1 MKELINLKVDYAFK
15 LIFGKEGNEAILIAF
30 LNAALRLPQESR
42 IEDITIVNPE
52 FNKEYK
58 EDKKSILD
66 VRAMTIEGMQIN
78 IEIQLSNQ
86 YDMEKRSLYYWA
98 EMYARQMREGMAY
111 KELAKAVT
119 INILDFTY
127 LNQTKNYHNVFHLY
141 EDEERFQLTDTLEM
155 HFMELPKLISKWRQR
170 EVSPWE
176 NVLVRWLLLLEGS
189 ENQEI
194 LKTLEEIAM
203 QDPVL
208 HQAMAAWEKSSD
220 DPKVREEYFARRK
233 AVLDEKA
240 AIREA
245 ELRLR
250 EAIQAGELK
259 AKEAEQKGKAEGI
272 AEGKAEGKAEI
283 AKNLL
288 DMGVEISKVAK
299 ATGLSEEEVKILK
312 D

>member
-1 MKELINLKVDYAFK
+1 M
-15 LIFGKEGNEAILIAF
+15 
-30 LNAALRLPQESR
+30 
-42 IEDITIVNPE
+42 NPE
-52 FNKEYK
+52 LNKKYK

-66 VRAMTIEGMQIN
+66 VRAVTIEGVHIN

-98 EMYARQMREGMAY
+98 EMYSRQMREGMAY

-119 INILDFTY
+119 INILDYKY
-127 LNQTKNYHNVFHLY
+127 LDQTNNYHNIFHLY
-141 EDEERFQLTDTLEM
+141 EDGEKFQLTDTLEM
-155 HFMELPKLISKWRQR
+155 HFMELPKLITKWRRR

-176 NVLVRWLLLLEGS
+176 NELVRWLLLLEGS
-189 ENQEI
+189 ENEEI
-194 LKTLEEIAM
+194 LRTLEEIAM

-208 HQAMAAWEKSSD
+208 NQAMAAWERSSD
-220 DPKVREEYFARRK
+220 DPKIREEYYARRK

-250 EAIQAGELK
+250 EALQAGEKK
-259 AKEAEQKGKAEGI
+259 AREAEQKGKAEGR
-272 AEGKAEGKAEI
+272 AEGKVEV

-288 DMGVEISKVAK
+288 DMGIEITKVSK
-299 ATGLSEEEVKILK
+299 ATGLSEEEVMRLK
-312 D
+312 DRESD

>member
-1 MKELINLKVDYAFK
+1 VKELINLKIDYAFK

-30 LNAALRLPQESR
+30 LNAALRLPQKSR
-42 IEDITIVNPE
+42 IEGITIMNPE
-52 FNKEYK
+52 LNKEYK
-58 EDKKSILD
+58 DDKKSILD
-66 VRAMTIEGMQIN
+66 VRAVTIEGMQIN

-86 YDMEKRSLYYWA
+86 YDIEKRSLYYWA
-98 EMYARQMREGMAY
+98 KMYSRQMREGMAY

-119 INILDFTY
+119 INILDFNY
-127 LNQTKNYHNVFHLY
+127 LNQTKNYHSVFHLY
-141 EDEERFQLTDTLEM
+141 EDEERFQLTEALEM
-155 HFMELPKLISKWRQR
+155 HFMELPKLVSKWRRR

-176 NVLVRWLLLLEGS
+176 DVLVRWLLLLEGS

-208 HQAMAAWEKSSD
+208 HQAIAAWEKSSD
-220 DPKVREEYFARRK
+220 DPNVREEYFARRK

-240 AIREA
+240 AVREA

-250 EAIQAGELK
+250 EAIQ
-259 AKEAEQKGKAEGI
+259 KGKVEGR
-272 AEGKAEGKAEI
+272 AEGKAEGKAEV

-288 DMGVEISKVAK
+288 ELGMEISKIAK
-299 ATGLSEEEVKILK
+299 ATGMTEDEVKVLK